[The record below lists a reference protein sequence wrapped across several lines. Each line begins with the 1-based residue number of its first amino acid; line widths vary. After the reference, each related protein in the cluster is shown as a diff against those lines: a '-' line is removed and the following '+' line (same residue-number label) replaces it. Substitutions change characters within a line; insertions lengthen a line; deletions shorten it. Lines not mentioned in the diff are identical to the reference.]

1 MSAPNPAGP
10 QVAGPKKTSP
20 WLFILIGCGGL
31 IVIAGIIVMAAGYFG
46 FQKAKEAGF
55 DLDSLRE
62 NPALAAA
69 KVIAATNPDIEVVE
83 VDDDGER
90 ITFRE
95 KSTGKTVTLSLDE
108 VKQDRIRFESDN
120 GEEVVIGSTGEGEA
134 GGFRVE
140 SSEGT
145 YEIGGSSSVDLPDWL
160 PVYLGAE
167 AKGMMKTNTPEG
179 RGGTASITTGDTVQQ
194 VMQFYQKALE
204 DAGLKVNTVETSGT
218 ASGAM
223 VSGESS
229 DGKRGAMIMI
239 GTGDEGT
246 TAAVSYSEKD

>member
-20 WLFILIGCGGL
+20 WLFVLIGCGGL
-31 IVIAGIIVMAAGYFG
+31 IVILGIALMAGGFFV
-46 FQKAKEAGF
+46 FQKAKEAG
-55 DLDSLRE
+55 LDPDMLRE

-69 KVIAATNPDIEVVE
+69 KMIAATNPDIEVVSA
-83 VDDDGER
+83 DDDGER

-108 VKQDRIRFESDN
+108 VKQGRIRFESDD

-134 GGFRVE
+134 GGFRME
-140 SSEGT
+140 SSKGS
-145 YEIGGSSSVDLPDWL
+145 YEIGASSSVDLPDWL
-160 PVYLGAE
+160 PVYPGAE
-167 AKGMMKTNTPEG
+167 AKGMMKSTTPEG
-179 RGGTASITTGDTVQQ
+179 RAGTTSVTTSDPVER
-194 VMQFYQKALE
+194 VMEFYQKALE
-204 DAGLKVNTVETSGT
+204 DAGLKVNTVETSGAT
-218 ASGAM
+218 SGAM
-223 VSGESS
+223 VSGESP

-246 TAAVSYSEKD
+246 TAAVSYNEKD